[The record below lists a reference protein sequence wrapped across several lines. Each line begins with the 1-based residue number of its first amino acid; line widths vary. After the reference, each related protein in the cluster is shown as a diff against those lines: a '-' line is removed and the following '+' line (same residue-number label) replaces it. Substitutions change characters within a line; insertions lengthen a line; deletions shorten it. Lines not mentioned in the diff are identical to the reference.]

1 MKKLCVPSKVFCRR
15 LEPACEPWSAQRC
28 FALPFRGRAG
38 AHIPIS
44 DAHSGWTILE
54 TLLEGNADAPR
65 SHAGW
70 QPGLEGAHGRQRAER
85 CETSEHELCPTFD
98 PWVASNR
105 PNRKMVK
112 MLSPALSRS
121 LRHMQSRRTWT
132 KARLD
137 VIPGKRFKQ

>member
-54 TLLEGNADAPR
+54 TLLEGNADAPG

-70 QPGLEGAHGRQRAER
+70 QPGLEGAHRRQRAER

-98 PWVASNR
+98 LNHGWR
-105 PNRKMVK
+105 PIDQTERWLKCSV
-112 MLSPALSRS
+112 LPSQGP
-121 LRHMQSRRTWT
+121 
-132 KARLD
+132 
-137 VIPGKRFKQ
+137 